1 MLVKP
6 INLHAAQGVDDCLAG
21 REKSLTETKE
31 KQLALKVASAS
42 CCLCE
47 TGDAE
52 ILGTGEDFEYRTSP
66 DEFSAMRC
74 RACGLVYLSPRP
86 DVSEFARIY
95 PPNYHAFEFSSEEFG
110 FVFKVRRRL
119 EARRLLSWCRNLPLD
134 ARIIDIGCGD
144 GFHLELLRD
153 FGGKNWTIEGVDADK
168 RAASMAEKKGLRV
181 HCGLLENLNL
191 PEKSYDLAFLIMT
204 VEHVADPPQLLR
216 DVRSILKSGGRV
228 VIVTDNT
235 DSLDFK
241 LFKNRHWGGY
251 HFPRH
256 WNLFNPATM
265 RRLAEK
271 TEMEVESLTTQVSP
285 VNWVYSIRNRL
296 TDKKAPTWLIEQFSL
311 KTPLTL
317 GIFTVFDI
325 FNNLAGRGALL
336 NAILKRPVELLKKL

>member
-1 MLVKP
+1 MKVISAKNTPLK
-6 INLHAAQGVDDCLAG
+6 
-21 REKSLTETKE
+21 LT
-31 KQLALKVASAS
+31 VAV

-47 TGDAE
+47 SNDNAE
-52 ILGTGEDFEYRTSP
+52 ALGAGEDFEYQTSA
-66 DEFSAMRC
+66 DTFAAARC
-74 RACGLVYLSPRP
+74 RACGLVYLNPRP
-86 DVSEFARIY
+86 DASEFARIY
-95 PPNYHAFEFSSEEFG
+95 PPDYHAFEFSEREFG
-110 FVFKVRRRL
+110 FVFQVRRRL
-119 EARRLLSWCRNLPLD
+119 EARRLLNWCKTLPED

-153 FGGKNWTIEGVDADK
+153 FGKKTWSLEGVDADE
-168 RAASMAEKKGLRV
+168 RAVSTAEKKGLKV
-181 HCGLLENLNL
+181 HCGLLENLGL
-191 PEKSYDLAFLIMT
+191 AKKSYDLAFLIMT
-204 VEHVADPPQLLR
+204 IEHVANPPRLLL
-216 DVRSILKSGGRV
+216 DVRSILKPGGRV

-296 TDKKAPTWLIEQFSL
+296 TDKKAPAWLVEKFSL
-311 KTPLTL
+311 KSPVSL

-325 FNNLAGRGALL
+325 LNRLAGRGALL
-336 NAILKRPVELLKKL
+336 NVILKRPF